1 MEDQIVAYVDKTI
14 VKITGIRV
22 QGLKPAELETAVAQE
37 IGCPVRVIGV
47 TSQSI
52 QMDVYGLTPEAI
64 IRNEQGLI
72 QAVSL
77 IPGLT
82 ASEVAQIAMAEK
94 ARAISAADLAKR
106 TRTSC
111 PKENWVSR

>member
-1 MEDQIVAYVDKTI
+1 LEDQIVAYVDKTI

-22 QGLKPAELETAVAQE
+22 RGIKPAELETAVAKE

-47 TSQSI
+47 SSESL
-52 QMDVYGLTPEAI
+52 QMDVYGLDPEAI
-64 IRNEQGLI
+64 LQNEQGLI
-72 QAVSL
+72 QTISL

-82 ASEVAQIAMAEK
+82 ASDVAQIALAEK
-94 ARAISAADLAKR
+94 ARAIPAAELANR

-111 PKENWVSR
+111 PKENWVGL